1 MNNFCIFNITIGL
14 LSLTAEQK
22 QRTHFKIRLFFFLSV
37 LNRHRRRPMV
47 PRSDTKYNEFI
58 IFLRFFR
65 PSTITVELEFIL
77 HINLAFKIHNNMNM
91 ERTF

>member
-1 MNNFCIFNITIGL
+1 
-14 LSLTAEQK
+14 
-22 QRTHFKIRLFFFLSV
+22 
-37 LNRHRRRPMV
+37 MV

-77 HINLAFKIHNNMNM
+77 HINLAFKIHNNMKM